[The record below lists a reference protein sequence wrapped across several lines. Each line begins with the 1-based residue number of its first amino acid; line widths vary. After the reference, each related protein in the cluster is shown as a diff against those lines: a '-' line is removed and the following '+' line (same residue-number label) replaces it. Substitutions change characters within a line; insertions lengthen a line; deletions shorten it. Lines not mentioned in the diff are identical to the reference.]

1 MLTNWIN
8 ELWIKTKKIATLYIG
23 TFIFVMFVNQLLFF
37 GLCLNP
43 ICLIAAMPHVLAI
56 TVFLETI
63 INKLASKKVIEKQAS
78 KNGAE
83 SCKSMSVESENHN
96 DSDTTSFLDGMV
108 EFAISCDEN
117 AKKLENKAEVFRLK
131 ARRERNTKRLND
143 LKKRVNDSRAK
154 VSKTASLKSE
164 VSAEFKPANASSNLV
179 FVKDS
184 YEAFGAELNLP
195 FSKKAH
201 KTSSVK
207 VEGVSWKYQDVP
219 QTNKCKAQSLTFS
232 PRDYS
237 GDPFWAK
244 KDQEKLTPLEHKAN
258 YDFKSNKNKVC
269 VEPLSTTMLCKA
281 NGINNRP
288 DFFRYLIEYGLI
300 VFKNNKYHLTN
311 KGKQFGG
318 KYKGNNKNERWVI
331 WSNDE
336 LHDVIYNFKRPLL
349 ERININYLMHIT
361 HVANLSSIFSKGLL
375 PHNNKAQQVD
385 ISNGLVNARR
395 AKKEPIHKHSI
406 HDYIPFYFNVR
417 NAMLFQVQ
425 KEFGSEVVILAF
437 NKEIM
442 SLPKVIFSNCNAS
455 SFNSMFT
462 SDLGELALF
471 DWAGMFSS
479 SWSENGVADLELKS
493 KMMSECL
500 VFNKVDINKLHCIYC
515 QNIEV
520 QQRIIKMCEDK
531 KIHANVAV
539 DPMLFF

>member
-1 MLTNWIN
+1 MKWLNA
-8 ELWIKTKKIATLYIG
+8 LWVKIKKIASLYTG

-37 GLCLNP
+37 GLCLNLT
-43 ICLIAAMPHVLAI
+43 CLIAAMPHVLVI
-56 TVFLETI
+56 TVFLGII
-63 INKLASKKVIEKQAS
+63 INKLASRKATEKQAQ
-78 KNGAE
+78 KKDAE
-83 SCKSMSVESENHN
+83 SYKSSSVESENYN
-96 DSDTTSFLDGMV
+96 GSNTTSFLDGMV
-108 EFAISCDEN
+108 KFAISCDEN
-117 AKKLENKAEVFRLK
+117 AKKLESKTEAYRRK

-143 LKKRVNDSRAK
+143 LKKRLNDSAAK

-164 VSAEFKPANASSNLV
+164 ASVESKPENASSDLV
-179 FVKDS
+179 FMKDS
-184 YEAFGAELNLP
+184 YEAFGAESNRSI
-195 FSKKAH
+195 SKKVH
-201 KTSSVK
+201 KTSSAK
-207 VEGVSWKYQDVP
+207 VEGVSWKYQDVL
-219 QTNKCKAQSLTFS
+219 QTNKCKVQSLTFS

-237 GDPFWAK
+237 GDLLWAK
-244 KDQEKLTPLEHKAN
+244 EDQEKLTALEHKAN
-258 YDFKSNKNKVC
+258 FDFKSNKNKFC
-269 VEPLSTTMLCKA
+269 EEPLSTTMLCKA

-288 DFFRYLIEYGLI
+288 DFFRYLIECGLI
-300 VFKNNKYHLTN
+300 IFKNNKYHLTD

-318 KYKGNNKNERWVI
+318 KYKENNKSERWVV
-331 WSNDE
+331 WSNHE
-336 LHDVIYNFKRPLL
+336 LQDVIYNFKQPLL
-349 ERININYLMHIT
+349 ERINIYHLMHIT
-361 HVANLSSIFSKGLL
+361 HITNLPGILSKGLL
-375 PHNNKAQQVD
+375 PHNNKAQKVD

-395 AKKEPIHKHSI
+395 TKKEPIHKHSI
-406 HDYIPFYFNVR
+406 HDYVPFYFNVR

-425 KEFGSEVVILAF
+425 KEFGSDVVILAF

-455 SFNSMFT
+455 SFNSIFT

-479 SWSENGVADLELKS
+479 SWTQNGVADLELKS

-520 QQRIIKMCEDK
+520 QQRIIKICEDK